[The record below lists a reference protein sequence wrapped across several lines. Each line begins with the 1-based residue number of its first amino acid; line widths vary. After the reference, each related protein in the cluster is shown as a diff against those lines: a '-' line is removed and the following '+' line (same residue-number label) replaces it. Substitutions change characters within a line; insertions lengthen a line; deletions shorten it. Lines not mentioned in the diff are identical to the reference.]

1 MKYISSKNISLLA
14 CLLLIACQSEDVS
27 ESGDGNFLQVLS
39 VNLENEGSSTKA
51 VVSSIDNV
59 NVYATHTAE
68 SASSAGSSENSEIAA
83 HALSVFSYEG
93 SSWGCETPP
102 ELADDP
108 YNIYAYYPLKR
119 TDGTTLTAKNSSDG
133 KHYIEIVVNSENS
146 FSTQNQDDYLYADQ
160 SAPITASKS
169 NKAISFIMKHALAKV
184 SFEITK
190 DASALETLTLTKV
203 EIVSRTGYLLTGQ
216 QGKMYLNNGKL
227 TALSS
232 GELITLK
239 GSVVLKNSL
248 PSPNVSSLVAP
259 MDAPEKA
266 LLFRLTVSVGGIERV
281 FETSTVKN
289 DQVTNWPGVQWQAGL
304 EYIYQIK
311 VSKMGGTIS
320 GVTVHDWKKDSDQNT
335 QVGI

>member
-1 MKYISSKNISLLA
+1 MKYISSNNISWLA
-14 CLLLIACQSEDVS
+14 CLLLVACQTEEVVK
-27 ESGDGNFLQVLS
+27 SGDGNFLQVLS
-39 VNLENEGSSTKA
+39 VNLENEGSTKA
-51 VVSSIDNV
+51 EVTSVDKV
-59 NVYATHTAE
+59 NVYATHTKE
-68 SASSAGSSENSEIAA
+68 SASSAGSSENSEITTN
-83 HALSVFSYEG
+83 ALSTFSSDG
-93 SSWGCETPP
+93 SSWGCDTPP
-102 ELADDP
+102 ELADNS
-108 YNIYAYYPLKR
+108 YNIFAYYPLQR
-119 TDGTTLTAKNSSDG
+119 TSGETLKPTNSSDG
-133 KHYIEIVVNSENS
+133 KHYIDIVVNSENP

-160 SAPITASKS
+160 STPVTASKS
-169 NKAISFIMKHALAKV
+169 KKAISFTMKHALAKV

-190 DASALETLTLTKV
+190 DASASETLTLTKV

-248 PSPNVSSLVAP
+248 SSSNVSTLAAP
-259 MDAPEKA
+259 MDTPEKA
-266 LLFRLTVSVGGIERV
+266 LLFRLTVDVDGIERV

-320 GVTVHDWKKDSDQNT
+320 GMAVHDWKKDSDQNT